1 MRKRKPNKSIQPIA
15 TLRLIFSLAKGK
27 EMKKILLSVSLVL
40 FLASISLANEILPE
54 RSKGISM
61 HMLPMRVASLD
72 SKQKWG
78 FMVSHTAYLKPE
90 TEKQILQ
97 TTNEFLAYVRKQD
110 AKVQENGVWIVI
122 TNPAAY
128 SKEELTL
135 LEDIKALCKKEKITL
150 FVARGSQ
157 LPNGWVQY

>member
-1 MRKRKPNKSIQPIA
+1 
-15 TLRLIFSLAKGK
+15 
-27 EMKKILLSVSLVL
+27 MKKVILTVFLVL
-40 FLASISLANEILPE
+40 FLTSISLANEILPE

-72 SKQKWG
+72 TKQKWG
-78 FMVSHTAYLKPE
+78 FMVSHTGYLKPE

-97 TTNEFLAYVRKQD
+97 TTNEFLTYVRKQD
-110 AKVQENGVWIVI
+110 TKVQENGVWIVI

-128 SKEELTL
+128 SKEELAL
-135 LEDIKALCKKEKITL
+135 LEDIKALCSRERIAL

-157 LPNGWVQY
+157 LPNGWVRY

>member
-1 MRKRKPNKSIQPIA
+1 
-15 TLRLIFSLAKGK
+15 
-27 EMKKILLSVSLVL
+27 MKKVILTVFLVL
-40 FLASISLANEILPE
+40 FLTSISLANEILPE

-72 SKQKWG
+72 TKQKWG
-78 FMVSHTAYLKPE
+78 FMVSHTGYLKPE

-97 TTNEFLAYVRKQD
+97 TTNEFLTYVRKQD
-110 AKVQENGVWIVI
+110 TKVQENGVWIVI

-128 SKEELTL
+128 SKEELAL
-135 LEDIKALCKKEKITL
+135 LEDIKSLCSRERIAL

-157 LPNGWVQY
+157 LPNGWVRY

>member
-1 MRKRKPNKSIQPIA
+1 
-15 TLRLIFSLAKGK
+15 
-27 EMKKILLSVSLVL
+27 MKKTILVVSLVV
-40 FLASISLANEILPE
+40 FLAAICLANEILPD

-61 HMLPMRVASLD
+61 HMLPKRVAALD
-72 SKQKWG
+72 AKMKWG

-97 TTNEFLAYVRKQD
+97 TSNEFLTYVRKQAD
-110 AKVQENGVWIVI
+110 KVQENGVWIVI
-122 TNPAAY
+122 TNPSAY
-128 SKEELTL
+128 SQEELRL

-157 LPNGWVQY
+157 LPNGWVRF